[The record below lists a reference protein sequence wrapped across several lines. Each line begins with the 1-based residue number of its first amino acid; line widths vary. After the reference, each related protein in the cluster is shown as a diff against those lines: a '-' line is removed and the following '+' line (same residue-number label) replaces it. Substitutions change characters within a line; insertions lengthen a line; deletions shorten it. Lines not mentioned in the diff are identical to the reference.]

1 MRAEGLRDQAGQAGP
16 PRRGGLTADE
26 RLVPVGRVGRAHG
39 LDGSFYVDGASHALD
54 VGTLVTVRDV
64 EREVDRRGGT
74 EQRPLVR
81 LSGIGSRDDAA
92 GLRGEPLLVV
102 ASEAPPLEE
111 DEWLSQDLIG
121 CEVPGVG
128 AVRRVISAPSCDL
141 LEVGPDQVLIPFVSD
156 AVKRVDTGA
165 RLI

>member
-1 MRAEGLRDQAGQAGP
+1 
-16 PRRGGLTADE
+16 LTADE

-74 EQRPLVR
+74 EQRPLVH
-81 LSGIGSRDDAA
+81 LGGIGSRDEAA
-92 GLRGEPLLVV
+92 GLQGEPLLVV
-102 ASEAPPLEE
+102 ASEAPLEE
-111 DEWLSQDLIG
+111 DEWLSEDLIG
-121 CEVPGVG
+121 CEVPGIG

-141 LEVGPDQVLIPFVSD
+141 LEVGPDQVLIPFVAD
-156 AVKRVDTGA
+156 AVKRVDTAA
-165 RLI
+165 RLIEVDLDFLGLDQPDDRA